1 MAPSS
6 CGRHHRGM
14 TSRAEL
20 RSMLTGF
27 RVSAALS
34 VAAELGIS
42 DLLADGPRT
51 LEELAAATSADR
63 DTLLRLL
70 HALVTI
76 GVYDRGEDGSF
87 TSTALGEGLRSDVEA
102 SMRPLART
110 LQDPAVWAAWGHLR
124 HSVQTGEN
132 AFAALHGT
140 DVWTHRAAHPEH
152 NAIFND
158 NMTMLSSLVADAVA
172 SSYDFGDRTS
182 VVDVGGGH
190 GTLLAAILTRH
201 PHLIGTVFD
210 LPHAVA
216 DGPPAGLAS
225 RWTVAT
231 GSFFERV
238 PSGDA
243 IVLKS
248 VLHDWPDDRCV
259 DILTTCR
266 QALPAHGVVL
276 VVETVLDRPGHEVLA
291 AFSDLNM
298 LALPGGRERT
308 EAEYGALFR
317 RAGLRLARTVDTG
330 TQMSVLEAGPG
341 RG

>member
-1 MAPSS
+1 
-6 CGRHHRGM
+6 
-14 TSRAEL
+14 
-20 RSMLTGF
+20 MLTGF

-42 DLLADGPRT
+42 DHLAHGPRT
-51 LEELAAATSADR
+51 LDELAEATSADP

-70 HALVTI
+70 RALGTV
-76 GVYDRGEDGSF
+76 GVYDRREDGSF
-87 TSTALGEGLRSDVEA
+87 TNTPLGEGLRSDVGA

-124 HSVQTGEN
+124 HSVVSGEN

-140 DVWTHRAAHPEH
+140 DVWTHREAHPEH

-158 NMTMLSSLVADAVA
+158 NMTMLSSMVADAVA
-172 SSYDFGDRTS
+172 TAYDFSGLTR

-190 GTLLAAILTRH
+190 GILLAAILARH
-201 PHLIGTVFD
+201 PHLTGTVFD
-210 LPHAVA
+210 LAHAVA
-216 DGPPAGLAS
+216 DAPPAVLAS

-231 GSFFERV
+231 GSFFDRV

-243 IVLKS
+243 LVLKS
-248 VLHDWPDDRCV
+248 VLHDWTDDRCLE
-259 DILTTCR
+259 ILTSCR
-266 QALPAHGVVL
+266 DALPDDGVVL
-276 VVETVLDRPGHEVLA
+276 VVETVLGRPGHEVLA

-308 EAEYGALFR
+308 EDEYAALFAA
-317 RAGLRLARTVDTG
+317 AGLHLTRAVDTG
-330 TQMSVLEAGPG
+330 TPMSILEG
-341 RG
+341 RVAAR